1 MAAAATGP
9 GTALTAPA
17 SAAGLAPAAVQP
29 EVKRESSAAPQVAT
43 AGRQA
48 PSDIGT
54 AAEWNPPAHLVRP
67 LNEVWQHVE
76 QTSQLMADGG
86 GHLDYCVRRE
96 TDAPV
101 SAQLRPGPDDFYDGT
116 PTGVPNFLMR
126 AGSAGRVTEFDVWLA
141 RDVRRHVKDR
151 YNVQVL

>member
-1 MAAAATGP
+1 M
-9 GTALTAPA
+9 
-17 SAAGLAPAAVQP
+17 
-29 EVKRESSAAPQVAT
+29 ES
-43 AGRQA
+43 
-48 PSDIGT
+48 
-54 AAEWNPPAHLVRP
+54 PAHLVRP

-126 AGSAGRVTEFDVWLA
+126 AGSAGRVTEFDVWTA
-141 RDVRRHVKDR
+141 RDVRRHVKGR